1 MQAVLRLR
9 EPLPPGA
16 RHRCSGLCSH
26 IQPCWVNRE
35 NQGKG
40 IFLGREAE
48 DLKCPLLADV
58 ALRCLVWY
66 VAGCQ
71 APLTPSAGAFV
82 P

>member
-1 MQAVLRLR
+1 MQAVLRMALLR
-9 EPLPPGA
+9 AVLA
-16 RHRCSGLCSH
+16 Y
-26 IQPCWVNRE
+26 QPCRANRE
-35 NQGKG
+35 NQEKG

-48 DLKCPLLADV
+48 DLKCPLVADV